1 MVELQLFI
9 ISESWSMLLLVIL
22 ILIFDTVADINQMS
36 SMYDC
41 RYCNSFSFKDN
52 KALASHLRL
61 RHFVAEEVNVKGVV
75 PNTNMLLL
83 LCKVCNIYLDPGVM
97 FMESSHQFTSYHLRN
112 MGVSSTQSIAEPPV
126 IQQRIT
132 EILAERDDDDD
143 SFDGGGDG
151 GDHLEDIGISERDAL
166 LHSAEDESLTAK
178 HLPDR
183 PSSSTDWMLD
193 REEHLDDTGYEDV
206 VGWVWNCPFDN
217 DRFPYAESEGGMAEA
232 ALDPENY
239 ARYRAVHVF
248 VERDSVADI
257 ETEVLLRY
265 FWF

>member
-1 MVELQLFI
+1 MLELQLFI

-52 KALASHLRL
+52 RALASHLRV
-61 RHFVAEEVNVKGVV
+61 RHSVAEEVNVKGVV
-75 PNTNMLLL
+75 PTTDML
-83 LCKVCNIYLDPGVM
+83 LCKVCNIYLDPGVK

-151 GDHLEDIGISERDAL
+151 GDHLEDVGISERDAL

-265 FWF
+265 LWF